1 MNLLTQADSMV
12 LEQGLYM
19 LPAAERSHAAHTI
32 DRAYIV
38 EARATRVTVDRTLHV
53 RRLELAALHDN
64 GAGGGDGA
72 LRNIERVVVVF
83 REAKDYCDVGFPGGD
98 ADLCHFW

>member
-1 MNLLTQADSMV
+1 M
-12 LEQGLYM
+12 
-19 LPAAERSHAAHTI
+19 
-32 DRAYIV
+32 
-38 EARATRVTVDRTLHV
+38 

-83 REAKDYCDVGFPGGD
+83 REAKNDCDVGFAGGD
-98 ADLCHFW
+98 ADLRHFW